1 VRRVLGRCARSL
13 KNWKMLLKSE
23 EAGRLEQWA
32 GELEQRSARPPRI
45 AWNSLKQETPNSRSC
60 GAERVMNLVMNN
72 CNRVD
77 PHASSIISGMTPV
90 WVTGQAVQLSAVPMR
105 TPEDMHVNLVSDE

>member
-1 VRRVLGRCARSL
+1 
-13 KNWKMLLKSE
+13 MLLKSE